1 MADSRFFRRE
11 GPFTLAQLATRIDAE
26 IAEGADTAVEISD
39 VATLDSAQEGELSFL
54 DNPKYAPAFKSTK
67 ASACIIAPKFLDQAP
82 KGIALLISH
91 QPYRSYAL
99 AAQAFYPD
107 SIRPLDTFGDP
118 GQISAQAHVHASA
131 QIGEGVTIEPGAV
144 VSAGV
149 EIGSGSVISS
159 AAILA
164 KNVTIGRNSY
174 VGPGACISFA
184 HIGDR
189 VIIHSGVRVGQDGFG
204 FAMGLPT
211 HEKIPQLGRVIIQDD
226 VEIGANTTIDRGAGP
241 DTIIGAGTKI
251 DNLVQI
257 GHNVITGQGCVIVAQ
272 SGIAGS
278 AELGDY
284 VALGARAGILGHLK
298 VGDGAQIAGRS
309 SVIHEV
315 PAGARWG
322 GTPAKPVREWQR
334 ELIAVQRLG
343 RKAVRKKDSNAD

>member
-11 GPFTLAQLATRIDAE
+11 GPFTLAQLASRIEAE
-26 IAEGADTAVEISD
+26 VAEGADTSVEITD
-39 VATLDSAQEGELSFL
+39 IAPLDGAQKGELSFL
-54 DNPKYAPAFKSTK
+54 DNPKYATAFETTK
-67 ASACIIAPKFLDQAP
+67 ASACIIAPKFLDLAP
-82 KGIALLISH
+82 KGIALLVSH

-99 AAQAFYPD
+99 AAQTFYPD
-107 SIRPLDTFGDP
+107 SVRPLDTFGNP
-118 GQISAQAHVHASA
+118 GEISAQAHVHASA
-131 QIGEGVTIEPGAV
+131 QIGEGATIEPGAV

-159 AAILA
+159 AAVLA
-164 KNVTIGRNSY
+164 KNVTVGRDSY
-174 VGPGACISFA
+174 IGPGACLSFA
-184 HIGDR
+184 HVGDR
-189 VIIHSGVRVGQDGFG
+189 VTIHSGVRIGQDGFG

-257 GHNVITGQGCVIVAQ
+257 GHNVVTGQGCVIVAQ

-322 GTPAKPVREWQR
+322 GSPAKPVREWQR
-334 ELIAVQRLG
+334 ELIAVQKLG
-343 RKAVRKKDSNAD
+343 KRAVKK